1 MELFP
6 SFMRQVT
13 HISVGFAAA
22 VCVVIGV
29 AGYLP
34 FANGVCPD
42 VLNSFPRDDP
52 ATSGRSFYVFSLE
65 ITAPDL

>member
-1 MELFP
+1 M
-6 SFMRQVT
+6 QVT

-22 VCVVIGV
+22 ICVIIGV
-29 AGYLP
+29 SGYLP

-52 ATSGRSFYVFSLE
+52 ATSGACSVE
-65 ITAPDL
+65 IIAARPQILLTS

>member
-1 MELFP
+1 
-6 SFMRQVT
+6 MRQVT

-52 ATSGRSFYVFSLE
+52 ATSGMFSLQ